1 MRRANRSASNGFAP
15 NGFAMAEA
23 LVAIGIGALIM
34 TALIY
39 LQVDFIGWT
48 RRAVA
53 LGRPDPSDQ
62 ALRQTLTAADRCA
75 FPSRIFAPDETGGLG
90 LKAEDDVLPL
100 VGLPADA
107 RADIVTARKA
117 DGAPRPGWSVAT
129 IARDDTAI
137 AVAALRC
144 DLPEVCN
151 YDPARGDC
159 GKR

>member
-1 MRRANRSASNGFAP
+1 MRRAN
-15 NGFAMAEA
+15 GFAMTEA

-34 TALIY
+34 TAMIY

-48 RRAVA
+48 KRAAA

-62 ALRQTLTAADRCA
+62 GLQASLRGADRCA
-75 FPSRIFAPDETGGLG
+75 GPGRVLAIEDTGGLG
-90 LKAEDDVLPL
+90 LKGEADSIPFL
-100 VGLPADA
+100 GLPDGA
-107 RADIVTARKA
+107 RADIVTARRP
-117 DGAPRPGWSVAT
+117 DGSERPGWSAAT

-144 DLPEVCN
+144 DLPEVCA
-151 YDPARGDC
+151 YDPQRGDC

>member
-1 MRRANRSASNGFAP
+1 MKRANRFAP
-15 NGFAMAEA
+15 NGFAMTEA
-23 LVAIGIGALIM
+23 LVAVGIGALIM

-53 LGRPDPSDQ
+53 LGRPDPSDR
-62 ALRQTLTAADRCA
+62 ALQQSLKAADRCA
-75 FPSRIFAPDETGGLG
+75 FPDRTYALDETGGAG
-90 LKAEDDVLPL
+90 LKAEKDMLPFL
-100 VGLPADA
+100 GLPPDVK
-107 RADIVTARKA
+107 ADIVTARKP
-117 DGAPRPGWSVAT
+117 DGSERPGWSLVA
-129 IARDDTAI
+129 IARDDTTI

-159 GKR
+159 GKG

>member
-1 MRRANRSASNGFAP
+1 MRRV
-15 NGFAMAEA
+15 NGFAMTEV

-34 TALIY
+34 TAMIY
-39 LQVDFIGWT
+39 LQVDFISWT

-53 LGRPDPSDQ
+53 LGRPAPSDQ
-62 ALRQTLTAADRCA
+62 ALQATLRGADRCA
-75 FPSRIFAPDETGGLG
+75 SPGLVLARDEMGDVG
-90 LKAEDDVLPL
+90 LKGEKDTVPFL
-100 VGLPADA
+100 GLPAGVT
-107 RADIVTARKA
+107 ADIVTARRA
-117 DGAPRPGWSVAT
+117 DGSERPGWSAAT

-144 DLPEVCN
+144 DLPEVCT